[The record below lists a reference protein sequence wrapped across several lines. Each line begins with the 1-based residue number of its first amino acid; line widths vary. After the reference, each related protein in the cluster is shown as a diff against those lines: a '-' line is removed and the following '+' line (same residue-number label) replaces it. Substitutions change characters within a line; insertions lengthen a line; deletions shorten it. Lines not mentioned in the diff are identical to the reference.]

1 MLVLLLMVF
10 VGETHLRSGN
20 LKGKMLVW

>member
-10 VGETHLRSGN
+10 VGEIHLRSGN